1 MLGFNLKLPSK
12 LGICSSSKE
21 LASVPEIV
29 PVKPNPLL
37 DVSAE
42 PLTAVSVAKF
52 LPAGAAWVVLGIVI
66 LDILLAVGAV
76 FVILTVKVSLPT
88 TPLFWVAPVSYT
100 HLTLPTILRV

>member
-1 MLGFNLKLPSK
+1 MLGYIPLLGVPNKLLNINVVLGFNLKLPSK

-52 LPAGAAWVVLGIVI
+52 LPAGAA
-66 LDILLAVGAV
+66 
-76 FVILTVKVSLPT
+76 
-88 TPLFWVAPVSYT
+88 
-100 HLTLPTILRV
+100 